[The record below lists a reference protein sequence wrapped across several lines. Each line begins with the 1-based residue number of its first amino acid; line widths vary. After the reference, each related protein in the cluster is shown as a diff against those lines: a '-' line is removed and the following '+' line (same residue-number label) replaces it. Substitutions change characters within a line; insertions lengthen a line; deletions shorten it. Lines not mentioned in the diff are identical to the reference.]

1 MNDDLRP
8 DLPDDTLRSSLHHA
22 ADDVAFAV
30 PDLLPQARAARR
42 GRRMRAT
49 VAGSGLV
56 VAALLIIPPMF
67 GPSRAVP
74 AAPTLTPAPTSSGRT
89 AARSTPAAP
98 GSGRQFSRTSGTPGV
113 RAGGTVRRVNMEA

>member
-8 DLPDDTLRSSLHHA
+8 DLPDDALRSSLRHA

-74 AAPTLTPAPTSSGRT
+74 AAPTLTPASDG
-89 AARSTPAAP
+89 A
-98 GSGRQFSRTSGTPGV
+98 G
-113 RAGGTVRRVNMEA
+113 AGGGCSADKPNLCTPCKNGGTCGWIQEVFLKPI

>member
-1 MNDDLRP
+1 MNDDIRP
-8 DLPDDTLRSSLHHA
+8 DLPDDALRSSLRHA

-74 AAPTLTPAPTSSGRT
+74 P
-89 AARSTPAAP
+89 
-98 GSGRQFSRTSGTPGV
+98 
-113 RAGGTVRRVNMEA
+113 RAGGWIKADEFGWTCCVEQGQYGH

>member
-1 MNDDLRP
+1 MNDDIRP
-8 DLPDDTLRSSLHHA
+8 DLPDDALRSSLRHA

-74 AAPTLTPAPTSSGRT
+74 AAPTLTPAPTRART
-89 AARSTPAAP
+89 
-98 GSGRQFSRTSGTPGV
+98 
-113 RAGGTVRRVNMEA
+113 